1 MKRRWTTA
9 LVLALELLSIPA
21 AAQQVTSLR
30 DLCEVPAGRTVHQ
43 FSSHNRE
50 GRNGDDGWCLYHD
63 ETGRAVIFDAVGPGC
78 VRSVWATDVR
88 DDSVLHF
95 LFDGEAEPRYSIPQ
109 RAFFEGKHELF
120 PPPLASYDLRGY
132 YGDRPYAGNCFV
144 PIPFAKA
151 LRIAV
156 SGELH
161 FYHVI
166 WESYPHGTRVETF
179 TGKEDRSFVLDAF
192 ARVMPEDVLGFP
204 RAGSTLDALR
214 PREDAPFLSEE
225 GPGCL
230 RELVVEGPA
239 TETFVRDVW
248 IRLVFDGHERA
259 DVHAPLGYFF
269 GSAVRPN
276 EMRSL
281 PLDVDLLEEERVRL
295 TCRFPMPFATRAEV
309 HLLNR
314 SAEEVGPVEVRAARG
329 PLDVAP
335 ESIATFT
342 TLFREGW
349 TTYGRDWLL
358 QETPGTGWYVGTV
371 QTMLGEHYCEGDE
384 HFALDGAISPQL
396 NGTGT
401 EDYYLGCFW
410 PNREYDSPFACCVGD
425 VLEEAG
431 DFTGSY
437 ERRAC
442 YSRYHLEAPIP
453 FYSHLDAFIQHGG
466 FDTIRSSYGSLSFCY
481 LRQRPVLFETDLV
494 DVGNEA
500 SEAQHEYAA
509 TAGVPTGWIV
519 ARGEGRDHLVEHR
532 GRGRVH
538 EEEGAEITFTVA
550 IDPEN
555 RGVRLR
561 RRLDQGSPRQTA
573 EVWLDGELVGTWY
586 HADHNATLRWF
597 DSDFDL
603 HPCYTSGK
611 STLAVE
617 LVVRRE
623 GGRGAFTDY
632 EYRVFCFGS

>member
-1 MKRRWTTA
+1 MVRATTA
-9 LVLALELLSIPA
+9 FALAIGILAAPA
-21 AAQQVTSLR
+21 TAQRATSLR

-43 FSSHNRE
+43 SSSHNRE
-50 GRNGDDGWCLYHD
+50 GRNGDDGWCLYRDD
-63 ETGRAVIFDAVGPGC
+63 EGRAVILDAVGPGC

-95 LFDGEAEPRYSIPQ
+95 FFDGEEEPRYSIPQ

-120 PPPLASYDLRGY
+120 PAPLSSYELRGH
-132 YGDRPYAGNCFV
+132 YGDRPFAGNCFV
-144 PIPFAKA
+144 PVPFAKG
-151 LRIAV
+151 LEIAV

-166 WESYPHGTRVETF
+166 WESYPHGTEVATF
-179 TGKEDRSFVLDAF
+179 TGKENRTPLERAF
-192 ARVMPEDVLGFP
+192 DEIPLYDYPLLLTG
-204 RAGSTLDALR
+204 D
-214 PREDAPFLSEE
+214 EE
-225 GPGCL
+225 GWTIAPGAERTIGELDPGTVRRIHIVAEPSDELL
-230 RELVVEGPA
+230 RE
-239 TETFVRDVW
+239 TW
-248 IRLVFDGHERA
+248 IRIVFDDHERW
-259 DVHAPLGYFF
+259 DVDAPLGYFF
-269 GSAVRPN
+269 GTAVKATTMHALPVRTELLENGRISLIN
-276 EMRSL
+276 EFPMPHARSGRVVL
-281 PLDVDLLEEERVRL
+281 HNRSDRAVGPLDAVVSERLERHEEER
-295 TCRFPMPFATRAEV
+295 
-309 HLLNR
+309 
-314 SAEEVGPVEVRAARG
+314 
-329 PLDVAP
+329 
-335 ESIATFT
+335 IAYLT

-384 HFALDGAISPQL
+384 HIALDGAISPQL

-410 PNREYDSPFACCVGD
+410 PNRHYDSPFACCVGD
-425 VLEEAG
+425 VFEEAG

-442 YSRYHLEAPIP
+442 YARYHLEAPIP

-481 LRQRPVLFETDLV
+481 LRKRPALLETDLV

-509 TAGVPTGWIV
+509 TAGEPTGWLV

-532 GRGRVH
+532 GRGRTH
-538 EEEGAEITFTVA
+538 GEDGAEISFTVA

-573 EVWLDGELVGTWY
+573 EVWLDGEHVGTWY
-586 HADHNATLRWF
+586 HADHNETLRWF
-597 DSDFDL
+597 DSDFDV
-603 HPCYTSGK
+603 HPRYTTGK
-611 STLAVE
+611 NALAVR
-617 LVVRRE
+617 LVVRRD
-623 GGRGAFTDY
+623 GGRGAFTDF